1 MGRFVRNSIYN
12 VMYKDGE
19 EMDKT
24 ADAVTKKPEKAF
36 FDKEGKIIFALKATR
51 GEFEAQLE

>member
-1 MGRFVRNSIYN
+1 
-12 VMYKDGE
+12 MYKDGE